1 MRCPTFAMAAR
12 PRSRSRWWRRYPVA
26 PAPPRDDP
34 QVAAMPITAA
44 AEHDDPATPIDSPV
58 RSILRRPSDRYR
70 RERPR
75 QLRYRLA
82 VGIAAVVSHIVAC
95 LPNRVRDGIADR
107 AGDIWIRLTRVYR
120 ENVIANLA
128 QVMGPEIPRP
138 ELEAKARQVF
148 RMSARNFGELLR
160 LKHLTPEQLTA
171 LVPISAKD
179 LAVLRD
185 AHERGQGIII

>member
-1 MRCPTFAMAAR
+1 
-12 PRSRSRWWRRYPVA
+12 
-26 PAPPRDDP
+26 
-34 QVAAMPITAA
+34 MPITAA

-58 RSILRRPSDRYR
+58 RRILRRPSERYR

-82 VGIAAVVSHIVAC
+82 IGIAAVVSRIVAW
-95 LPNRVRDGIADR
+95 LPDRVRDGIADR
-107 AGDIWIRLTRVYR
+107 AGDIWILLMPAYR
-120 ENVIANLA
+120 ENVIANLS
-128 QVMGPEIPRP
+128 QVLGPETPRP

-160 LKHLTPEQLTA
+160 LKHLSPEQLTA

-185 AHERGQGIII
+185 AHERGQGVIIATAHMGAFDLLGHAIAAQGVPMI